1 MAGWVASWL
10 VDWLAGGLLGW
21 LALTIAFRKA
31 WPRIRINLIFL
42 HAARWPAD
50 PVNFIS
56 ASL

>member
-31 WPRIRINLIFL
+31 WPRIRINLIFFSRCAL
-42 HAARWPAD
+42 ARRP
-50 PVNFIS
+50 S
-56 ASL
+56 